1 MRKKLKCQFIRRQS
15 GFTLIELSIVIAI
28 MVIMY
33 ALAAPSLRNLAP
45 SSRLKSTARGIR
57 SLLTYARDTAMTEGA
72 PYLVVFDLDNQQYW
86 LASSENFDIDDPTT
100 SLVTDESFYT
110 NSQQSASASEEEND
124 EEEAIGLSRTAMI
137 LGIPREP
144 SAGIE
149 MSSMNIAHNTGT
161 NDAESEPEEV
171 SEGTEYIYFTPAGA
185 SEDMVLYLQD
195 KRGKTMS
202 VRVKKETG
210 WVSIQK
216 ESQSE
221 VD

>member
-1 MRKKLKCQFIRRQS
+1 MRKNLKCQFIRRQS
-15 GFTLIELSIVIAI
+15 GFTLIELSIVIAL
-28 MVIMY
+28 MVILY
-33 ALAAPSLRNLAP
+33 ALATPSLRNLAP

-100 SLVTDESFYT
+100 SLATEESFYT

-124 EEEAIGLSRTAMI
+124 EEEAVGLSRTAMI

-161 NDAESEPEEV
+161 NDLESEPEEV
-171 SEGTEYIYFTPAGA
+171 SEGIEYIYFTPAGT
-185 SEDMVLYLQD
+185 SEDMVLYIQD

-221 VD
+221 AD